1 MTAIKN
7 IKLIAEQ
14 ASKGASLTEKSNSSK
29 SNKTKNKLVRNVP
42 NRLKEEHKELYDNGY
57 TELSFSKFMIEATRK
72 HLKSFNKKLNRQW
85 VYLTE
90 LKSINHQKMRPLRSF
105 F

>member
-29 SNKTKNKLVRNVP
+29 SNKR
-42 NRLKEEHKELYDNGY
+42 
-57 TELSFSKFMIEATRK
+57 
-72 HLKSFNKKLNRQW
+72 
-85 VYLTE
+85 
-90 LKSINHQKMRPLRSF
+90 INIYRSNCKTP
-105 F
+105 